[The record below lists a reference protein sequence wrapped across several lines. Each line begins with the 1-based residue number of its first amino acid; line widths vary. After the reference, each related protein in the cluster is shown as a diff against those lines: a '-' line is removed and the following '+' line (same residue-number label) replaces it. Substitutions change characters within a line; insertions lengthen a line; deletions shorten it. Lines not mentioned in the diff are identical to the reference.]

1 MKRILKEDI
10 TQEQIDNMQDFIN
23 MSMQVLMEVEEQ
35 SRKQVAITIGSSF
48 RAFVCETLDYYYK
61 NLKNNEDIN
70 NNSNS

>member
-10 TQEQIDNMQDFIN
+10 TQEQIDNMQELID

-48 RAFVCETLDYYYK
+48 RTFVCDALDFYYK
-61 NLKNNEDIN
+61 NLKNNEKN
-70 NNSNS
+70 N